1 MRWLVYGG
9 FAFFVLMPAIVQ
21 GLQWNLSLAQWN
33 REFAAVMG
41 FPVFEEY
48 GDSGTGVVLLVFQWT
63 FFTSIYVFLLG
74 LFGGVRLLFVSVR
87 FFRTRL
93 VFLLAFVIWL
103 GLVCG
108 RLWWGGFLDDFR
120 EFLE

>member
-21 GLQWNLSLAQWN
+21 GLQWNLSLAHWN

-74 LFGGVRLLFVSVR
+74 SFGGWRLLVVTWRALGWR
-87 FFRTRL
+87 FM
-93 VFLLAFVIWL
+93 LALVIWL
-103 GLVCG
+103 GLVAG
-108 RLWWGGFLDDFR
+108 VLWWGGWFLSG
-120 EFLE
+120 E